1 MSHPANHLLS
11 PRPGVRKAV
20 LAAALSVLALLL
32 ATPAS
37 ARDDHERAREAVQS
51 GQIQPLRYIL
61 ETLER
66 THPGK
71 VLEVEL
77 ERRRDQW
84 MYEVKLL
91 QPDGRLVKLRVDAK
105 TAEVLR

>member
-1 MSHPANHLLS
+1 MSRPANPYRLPS
-11 PRPGVRKAV
+11 PRAWLAV
-20 LAAALSVLALLL
+20 TASVLALLL
-32 ATPAS
+32 ATPAI

-84 MYEVKLL
+84 IYEVKLL
-91 QPDGRLVKLRVDAK
+91 QPDGRLVKLKVDAK